1 MAAKFHG
8 WCPVC
13 HVPRKSTVKTLAV
26 QTTTCESGGT
36 PPKRGC
42 SGASDERC
50 QRAEK
55 REREPRRAWAAH
67 ARRAGAVGKKTT
79 IRKLSSDGVTAPRRI
94 SSCNLTQSLVKLLC
108 VILTS
113 NLRSMSHSRWRS
125 WRGRAGLGSLPGA
138 PGLGLGRAMGLRR
151 AFGGVEA
158 HAREC
163 RSLGASVSG
172 RHNSHSHLA
181 ITPHFHADGREVPS
195 WCPAFAI
202 TTRPTSCG
210 GGGDTTKGRPTA
222 RAPCAIASACA
233 RWRANAR
240 QPARRSTA

>member
-1 MAAKFHG
+1 MVGAPCVMCHGSPRSRPWRSRPPHVKVGVHHQNEVAAA
-8 WCPVC
+8 PA
-13 HVPRKSTVKTLAV
+13 T
-26 QTTTCESGGT
+26 
-36 PPKRGC
+36 
-42 SGASDERC
+42 SGASV
-50 QRAEK
+50 QRSASAS
-55 REREPRRAWAAH
+55 RAARGPRMPGEPVRW
-67 ARRAGAVGKKTT
+67 GKKPRFASFRAMGSQHQEEYHPA
-79 IRKLSSDGVTAPRRI
+79 ISRNHWSSFFALSSRQTCD
-94 SSCNLTQSLVKLLC
+94 L
-108 VILTS
+108 
-113 NLRSMSHSRWRS
+113 SMSHSRWRS

-163 RSLGASVSG
+163 RSIGASVSG